1 MRFKENFA
9 KFTDNTPSEIVYAG
23 PKV

>member
-9 KFTDNTPSEIVYAG
+9 KFADSTPQEVVEVG